1 MLLKLLK
8 RSCINRTFQLTFETS
23 SNDEVFFYPEMNKHT
38 YLLIL
43 FLSIFF
49 NSNAQT
55 KVGGVVNDNA
65 GKTVPFANV
74 VFANSTSG
82 TTTNEV
88 GEFYLQADENYDTLV
103 ISFIGYKTKEIAL
116 KSRVNLNMEITL
128 EEEAASLDEV
138 VIYRGKTSKK
148 NNPAI
153 DILKKIWANRRSNG
167 VKAFDQYSYKEYEKL
182 EFDLNTIDSSVVE
195 SRIFNGMEFIFDYA
209 DTNAVTGKT
218 YLPMFINESV
228 NQVYGDNILNEKK
241 EVLLGN
247 KNSGFNQN
255 RNLID
260 FVKDIYDDYDIYKNY
275 IKFFDKS
282 FVSPVSTTGIDTY
295 NYVLSDSAYIDNKWC
310 YNIVY
315 YPRRE
320 NELTFKG
327 DFWVND
333 TTWAVKN
340 INLETTKDVNINW
353 IKQVYIEQDFE
364 VLNDSVFLITK
375 DFFMADFG
383 LNKKKSSRGIY
394 AKRTMLYDE
403 YEFNKQKDASFYQQ
417 PVYNP
422 NAQAYN
428 RSDEFWSENRL
439 EALNKDEQGIY
450 VMLDSLTKTR
460 AFNRLYDIATIA
472 QSGYVE
478 FDGWDYGP
486 VYSTFGYNDVE
497 GIRTRFGGRTYFGQ
511 NDPWRIEAY
520 GAYGFKDNKFKYGVS
535 GKVLLDPRSRL
546 ILSGGNRRDVE
557 QLGTSLTNSTDVLGR
572 SLASSSLINVGA
584 NDKLSSINL
593 SVFSVQMEPLKNFTV
608 QVGANYR
615 ELKPASPEFSL
626 DYYIDEDRTVTRSE
640 IKQTEISTIFSWTP
654 GRKTSGYGVER
665 NTVNEEDFPT
675 LFLNYSLGVK
685 DIFNSDFDYK
695 KLQFFYNQPLLIG
708 GFGRSNV
715 SVEAGKT
722 FDAVPLGLLS
732 VVPGNQT
739 YFALYNTFPTLDFYE
754 FVTDSYTAVHLS
766 HNFNGRLF
774 SRSPLLRDLNLREL
788 IGFRAV
794 YGDLSEESKNI
805 DASGLS
811 LVAPDSDPF
820 YEYSVGIGNILKV
833 MRFDVHFRGN
843 YFDNPDARSM
853 AFTIDFGFHF

>member
-1 MLLKLLK
+1 MKLHL
-8 RSCINRTFQLTFETS
+8 F
-23 SNDEVFFYPEMNKHT
+23 DEVFFYPIMSKQA
-38 YLLIL
+38 YLLLIFIL
-43 FLSIFF
+43 SLNFIQ
-49 NSNAQT
+49 AQT
-55 KVGGVVNDNA
+55 KVGGVVNDNS
-65 GKTVPFANV
+65 GETVPFANV

-82 TTTNEV
+82 TTTNED
-88 GEFYLQADENYDTLV
+88 GEFYLQSDGNYDTLL
-103 ISFIGYKTKEIAL
+103 ISFIGYETKKIPL
-116 KSRVNLNMEITL
+116 KASVNLEMNITL
-128 EEEAASLDEV
+128 EEAASTLDEV

-153 DILKKIWANRRSNG
+153 DILKKVWENRRSNG
-167 VKAFDQYSYKEYEKL
+167 VRAFDQYSYKEYEKL
-182 EFDLNTIDSSVVE
+182 EFDINTIDSTLIK

-209 DTNAVTGKT
+209 DTNNVTGKT
-218 YLPMFINESV
+218 YLPMFINESI
-228 NQVYGDNILNEKK
+228 NKVYGDNLLNEEK

-247 KNSGFNQN
+247 KNSGFEQN

-260 FVKDIYDDYDIYKNY
+260 YVKDIYDDYDIYKNY

-295 NYVLSDSAYIDNKWC
+295 NYVLSDSAYVDNKWC

-353 IKQVYIEQDFE
+353 IKQVYIEQDFD
-364 VLNDSVFLITK
+364 VLNDSVFLITR
-375 DFFMADFG
+375 DFFMADFA
-383 LNKKKSSRGIY
+383 LNKKKGSRGVY
-394 AKRTMLYDE
+394 AKRTLLYDE
-403 YEFNKQKDASFYQQ
+403 YEFDNKKPASFYQQ

-422 NAQAYN
+422 QSQAYN
-428 RSDEFWSENRL
+428 RSEQFWSENRL
-439 EALNKDEQGIY
+439 EELNEDEEGIY
-450 VMLDSLTKTR
+450 VMLDSLTKTK
-460 AFNRLYDIATIA
+460 AFNRLYDIATIV

-486 VYSTFGYNDVE
+486 VYSTFGFNDVE
-497 GIRTRFGGRTYFGQ
+497 GVRTRFGGRTYFGQ

-520 GAYGFKDNKFKYGVS
+520 GAYGFKDQKFKYGIS
-535 GKVLLDPRSRL
+535 GKVLLDHKSRL
-546 ILSGGNRRDVE
+546 IIGGGNRRDVE

-572 SLASSSLINVGA
+572 SLASSSLLNVGD

-593 SVFSVQMEPLKNFTV
+593 SVFAVELEPLKNFTV
-608 QVGANYR
+608 RVAANYR

-626 DYYIDEDRTVTRSE
+626 DYYVNEERTIIDSE
-640 IKQTEISTIFSWTP
+640 INQTEFSTILTWMP
-654 GRKTSGYGVER
+654 GRKVSGYGVER
-665 NTVNEEDFPT
+665 NIVNEEDFPT

-685 DIFNSDFDYK
+685 DVFKSDFNYK

-708 GFGRSNV
+708 GFGRSNA
-715 SVEAGKT
+715 SLEAGKT
-722 FDAVPLGLLS
+722 FGAVPLGLLS

-754 FVTDSYTAVHLS
+754 FVTDSFSAIHLE

-774 SRSPLLRDLNLREL
+774 SRIPLLRELNLREMV
-788 IGFRAV
+788 GFRAV
-794 YGDLSEESKNI
+794 YGDISEESKRI
-805 DASGLS
+805 DASGLP
-811 LVAPDSDPF
+811 LVAPNSDPF
-820 YEYSVGIGNILKV
+820 YEYSFGIGNILKV

>member
-1 MLLKLLK
+1 ML
-8 RSCINRTFQLTFETS
+8 
-23 SNDEVFFYPEMNKHT
+23 NKHT
-38 YLLIL
+38 YSFFL
-43 FLSIFF
+43 FIFLFSF
-49 NSNAQT
+49 NFVQAQT
-55 KVGGVVNDNA
+55 KVGGVLNDNA
-65 GKTVPFANV
+65 GRTVPFANV
-74 VFANSTSG
+74 VFANSSIG
-82 TTTNEV
+82 TTTNED
-88 GEFYLQADENYDTLV
+88 GEFYLQDDGNFDTIV
-103 ISFIGYKTKEIAL
+103 ISFIGYKTLKVPL
-116 KSRVNLNMEITL
+116 KSSVNLDMNITL

-153 DILKKIWANRRSNG
+153 DILKKVWANRRSNG
-167 VKAFDQYSYKEYEKL
+167 VNVFDQYSYKEYEKL
-182 EFDLNTIDSSVVE
+182 EFDINTIDSSLVE

-209 DTNAVTGKT
+209 DTNKVTGKT

-228 NQVYGDNILNEKK
+228 TQVYGDNILDDEK

-247 KNSGFNQN
+247 KNSGFSQN

-282 FVSPVSTTGIDTY
+282 FVSPISTTGIDTY
-295 NYVLSDSAYIDNKWC
+295 NYVLSDSAFIDNKWC

-364 VLNDSVFLITK
+364 VLSDSIFLIER
-375 DFFMADFG
+375 DFFMADFA

-403 YEFNKQKDASFYQQ
+403 YEFNNERPSSFYNK

-422 NAQAYN
+422 QSAAYN
-428 RSDEFWSENRL
+428 RSEEFWSQNRM
-439 EALNKDEQGIY
+439 EELNEDEEGIY
-450 VMLDSLTKTR
+450 VMLDSLTKTK
-460 AFNRLYDIATIA
+460 AFNRLYDVATIL

-486 VYSTFGYNDVE
+486 IYSTFGFNEVE
-497 GIRTRFGGRTYFGQ
+497 GVRTRFGGRTYFGQ

-520 GAYGFKDNKFKYGVS
+520 GAYGFKDNKFKYGIA
-535 GKVLLDPRSRL
+535 GKVLLDPKSRL
-546 ILSGGNRRDVE
+546 ILTGGNRRDVE

-572 SLASSSLINVGA
+572 SLASSSLLNVGD

-593 SVFSVQMEPLKNFTV
+593 SVFAVEMEPLKNLQV
-608 QVGANYR
+608 RVGANYR
-615 ELKPASPEFSL
+615 VLKPASPDFSL
-626 DYYIDEDRTVTRSE
+626 DYYVDEERTITDSE
-640 IKQTEISTIFSWTP
+640 IKQTELSTVLTWTP
-654 GRKTSGYGVER
+654 GRKVSGFGVER
-665 NTVNEEDFPT
+665 NVINEEDFPT

-685 DIFNSDFDYK
+685 NIFDSDFSYK

-708 GFGRSNV
+708 GFGIANV
-715 SVEAGKT
+715 SLEAGKT
-722 FDAVPLGLLS
+722 FGGVPLGLLNI
-732 VVPGNQT
+732 VPGNQT

-754 FVTDSYTAVHLS
+754 FVTDSYTAIHIN

-774 SRSPLLRDLNLREL
+774 SRIPLLRDLNLREL
-788 IGFRAV
+788 VGFRAV
-794 YGDLSEESKNI
+794 YGDISEESKNV
-805 DASGLS
+805 DASGLP

-820 YEYSVGIGNILKV
+820 YEYSLGVGNIFKV
-833 MRFDVHFRGN
+833 LQFNMHFRGN
-843 YFDNPDARSM
+843 YLDNPDARSM

>member
-1 MLLKLLK
+1 M
-8 RSCINRTFQLTFETS
+8 NR
-23 SNDEVFFYPEMNKHT
+23 YT
-38 YLLIL
+38 YLFLL
-43 FLSIFF
+43 FLF
-49 NSNAQT
+49 NFPALTAQT
-55 KVGGVVNDNA
+55 KVGGVVSDNA

-74 VFANSTSG
+74 VFANSTTG
-82 TTTNEV
+82 TTTNEE
-88 GEFYLQADENYDTLV
+88 GEFYLQSDETYDTLV
-103 ISFIGYKTKEIAL
+103 ISFIGYETL
-116 KSRVNLNMEITL
+116 KIPLRARVDLDMKIVL
-128 EEEAASLDEV
+128 EEAASTLEEV

-148 NNPAI
+148 DNPAI
-153 DILKKIWANRRSNG
+153 DILKKVWANRRSNG
-167 VKAFDQYSYKEYEKL
+167 VRAFDQYSYKEYEKL
-182 EFDLNTIDSSVVE
+182 EFDINTIDSSLIK
-195 SRIFNGMEFIFDYA
+195 SRIFNGMEFIFDYT
-209 DTNAVTGKT
+209 DTNSVTGKT

-228 NQVYGDNILNEKK
+228 NKVYGDNVLNERK
-241 EVLLGN
+241 EILLGN

-295 NYVLSDSAYIDNKWC
+295 NYVLSDSAFIDNKWC

-315 YPRRE
+315 YPRRD

-340 INLETTKDVNINW
+340 INLETTRDVNINW
-353 IKQVYIEQDFE
+353 IKQVYIEQDFK
-364 VLNDSVFLITK
+364 VLSDSIFLITR

-383 LNKKKSSRGIY
+383 LNKKKSSRGVY
-394 AKRTMLYDE
+394 AKRTILYDE
-403 YEFNKQKDASFYQQ
+403 YEFNNERPASFYQQ

-422 NAQAYN
+422 QSAAYN
-428 RSDEFWSENRL
+428 RSDEFWSQNRL
-439 EALNKDEQGIY
+439 EELNKDEQGIY
-450 VMLDSLTKTR
+450 IMLDSLTKTR

-478 FDGWDYGP
+478 FNGWDYGP

-497 GIRTRFGGRTYFGQ
+497 GVRTRFGGRTYFGQ

-520 GAYGFKDNKFKYGVS
+520 GAYGFKDDKFKYGVS
-535 GKVLLDPRSRL
+535 AKVLLDPKSRL
-546 ILSGGNRRDVE
+546 IIGGGNRRDVE

-572 SLASSSLINVGA
+572 SLASSSLLNVGDT
-584 NDKLSSINL
+584 DKLSSINL
-593 SVFSVQMEPLKNFTV
+593 SVFFLELEPLKNFTV
-608 QVGANYR
+608 RFGTNYR
-615 ELKPASPEFSL
+615 ELTPASPAFSL
-626 DYYIDEDRTVTRSE
+626 DYYKDENRTIIDSE
-640 IKQTEISTIFSWTP
+640 INQTEFSTILTWTP
-654 GRKTSGYGVER
+654 GRKVSGYGVER
-665 NTVNEEDFPT
+665 NVVNEEDFPT

-685 DIFNSDFDYK
+685 DVFKSDFDYTK
-695 KLQFFYNQPLLIG
+695 VQFFYDQPLLIG
-708 GFGRSNV
+708 GVGRSNI
-715 SVEAGKT
+715 SLEAGKT
-722 FDAVPLGLLS
+722 FGAVPLGLLS

-754 FVTDSYTAVHLS
+754 FVTDSYSAIHIA
-766 HNFNGRLF
+766 HDFNGRIF
-774 SRSPLLRDLNLREL
+774 SRIPLLRELDLREL
-788 IGFRAV
+788 VGFRAV
-794 YGDLSEESKNI
+794 YGDISEESRKI

-843 YFDNPDARSM
+843 YFENPDARSM

>member
-1 MLLKLLK
+1 ML
-8 RSCINRTFQLTFETS
+8 
-23 SNDEVFFYPEMNKHT
+23 NKHT
-38 YLLIL
+38 YSFFL
-43 FLSIFF
+43 FIFLFSF
-49 NSNAQT
+49 NFVQAQT
-55 KVGGVVNDNA
+55 KVGGVLNDNA
-65 GKTVPFANV
+65 GRTVPFANV
-74 VFANSTSG
+74 VFANSSIG
-82 TTTNEV
+82 TTTNED
-88 GEFYLQADENYDTLV
+88 GEFYLQDDGNFDTIV
-103 ISFIGYKTKEIAL
+103 ISFIGYKTLKVPL
-116 KSRVNLNMEITL
+116 KSSVNLDMNITL

-153 DILKKIWANRRSNG
+153 DILKKVWANRRSNG
-167 VKAFDQYSYKEYEKL
+167 VNVFDQYSYKEYEKL
-182 EFDLNTIDSSVVE
+182 EFDINTIDSSLVE

-209 DTNAVTGKT
+209 DTNKVTGKT

-228 NQVYGDNILNEKK
+228 TQVYGDNILDDEK

-247 KNSGFNQN
+247 KNSGFSQN

-282 FVSPVSTTGIDTY
+282 FVSPISTTGIDTY
-295 NYVLSDSAYIDNKWC
+295 NYVLSDSAFIDNKWC

-364 VLNDSVFLITK
+364 VLSDSIFLIER
-375 DFFMADFG
+375 DFFMADFA

-403 YEFNKQKDASFYQQ
+403 YEFNNERPSSFYNK

-422 NAQAYN
+422 QSAAYN
-428 RSDEFWSENRL
+428 RSEEFWSQNRM
-439 EALNKDEQGIY
+439 EELNEDEEGIY
-450 VMLDSLTKTR
+450 VMLDSLTKTK
-460 AFNRLYDIATIA
+460 AFNRLYDMATIL

-486 VYSTFGYNDVE
+486 IYSTFGFNEVE
-497 GIRTRFGGRTYFGQ
+497 GVRTRFGGRTYFGQ

-520 GAYGFKDNKFKYGVS
+520 GAYGFKDNKFKYGIA
-535 GKVLLDPRSRL
+535 GKVLLDPKSRL
-546 ILSGGNRRDVE
+546 ILTGGNRRDVE

-572 SLASSSLINVGA
+572 SLASSSLLNVGD

-593 SVFSVQMEPLKNFTV
+593 SVFAVEMEPLKNLQV
-608 QVGANYR
+608 RVGANYR
-615 ELKPASPEFSL
+615 VLKPASPDFSL
-626 DYYIDEDRTVTRSE
+626 DYYVDEERTITDSE
-640 IKQTEISTIFSWTP
+640 IKQTELSTVLTWTP
-654 GRKTSGYGVER
+654 GRKVSGFGVER
-665 NTVNEEDFPT
+665 NVVNEEDFPT

-685 DIFNSDFDYK
+685 NIFDSDFSYK

-708 GFGRSNV
+708 GFGIANV
-715 SVEAGKT
+715 SLEAGKT
-722 FDAVPLGLLS
+722 FGGVPLGLLNI
-732 VVPGNQT
+732 VPGNQT

-754 FVTDSYTAVHLS
+754 FVTDSYTAVHIN

-774 SRSPLLRDLNLREL
+774 SRIPLLRDLNLREL
-788 IGFRAV
+788 VGFRAV
-794 YGDLSEESKNI
+794 YGDISEESKNV
-805 DASGLS
+805 DASGLP

-820 YEYSVGIGNILKV
+820 YEYSLGVGNIFKV
-833 MRFDVHFRGN
+833 LQFNMHFRGN
-843 YFDNPDARSM
+843 YLDNPDARSM

>member
-1 MLLKLLK
+1 ML
-8 RSCINRTFQLTFETS
+8 
-23 SNDEVFFYPEMNKHT
+23 NKHT
-38 YLLIL
+38 YLFFL
-43 FLSIFF
+43 FLISLNFVH
-49 NSNAQT
+49 AQT
-55 KVGGVVNDNA
+55 KVGGVVNDNS

-74 VFANSTSG
+74 VFANSSTG
-82 TTTNEV
+82 TTTNED
-88 GEFYLQADENYDTLV
+88 GEFYLQDDGNYDTIV
-103 ISFIGYKTKEIAL
+103 FSFIGYKTLKVPL
-116 KSRVNLNMEITL
+116 KSSVNLDMKITL
-128 EEEAASLDEV
+128 EEEASSLDEV

-153 DILKKIWANRRSNG
+153 DILKKVWANRRSNG
-167 VKAFDQYSYKEYEKL
+167 VNAFDQYSYKEYEKL
-182 EFDLNTIDSSVVE
+182 EFDINKIDSTLIE
-195 SRIFNGMEFIFDYA
+195 SRIFKGMEFIFDYA
-209 DTNAVTGKT
+209 DTNRVTGKT
-218 YLPMFINESV
+218 YLPMFINESI
-228 NQVYGDNILNEKK
+228 NKVYGDNIIDEEK
-241 EVLLGN
+241 EVLVGN
-247 KNSGFNQN
+247 KNSGFSQN

-364 VLNDSVFLITK
+364 VLNDSVFLITR

-383 LNKKKSSRGIY
+383 LNDKKTSRGIY
-394 AKRTMLYDE
+394 AKRTMLFDE
-403 YEFNKQKDASFYQQ
+403 YEFNNERPASFYQQ

-422 NAQAYN
+422 QAEAYN
-428 RSDEFWSENRL
+428 RSDEFWAENRM
-439 EALNKDEQGIY
+439 EKLNEDEEGIY
-450 VMLDSLTKTR
+450 VMLDSLTKTK

-486 VYSTFGYNDVE
+486 IYSTFGFNDVE
-497 GIRTRFGGRTYFGQ
+497 GVRTRFGGRTYFGQ

-520 GAYGFKDNKFKYGVS
+520 GAYGFKDNKFKYGIS
-535 GKVLLDPRSRL
+535 GKVLLDPKSRL
-546 ILSGGNRRDVE
+546 ILTGGNRRDVE

-572 SLASSSLINVGA
+572 SLASSSLLNVGD

-593 SVFSVQMEPLKNFTV
+593 SVFAVEMEPLKNFKV
-608 QVGANYR
+608 RVGANYR
-615 ELKPASPEFSL
+615 VLKPASPEFSL
-626 DYYIDEDRTVTRSE
+626 DYYVDEERTIIDSE
-640 IKQTEISTIFSWTP
+640 INQTELSTVLTWTP
-654 GRKTSGYGVER
+654 GRKVSGYGVER
-665 NTVNEEDFPT
+665 NVVNEEDFPT

-685 DIFNSDFDYK
+685 DIFDSDFNYER
-695 KLQFFYNQPLLIG
+695 LQFFYNQPLLIG
-708 GFGRSNV
+708 GIGRSNI
-715 SVEAGKT
+715 SLEAGKT
-722 FDAVPLGLLS
+722 FGAVPLGLLS

-754 FVTDSYTAVHLS
+754 FVTDSYSAIHVE

-774 SRSPLLRDLNLREL
+774 SRIPLLRELNLREL
-788 IGFRAV
+788 VGFRAV
-794 YGDLSEESKNI
+794 YGDISQESKDI
-805 DASGLS
+805 DASGLP
-811 LVAPDSDPF
+811 LLAPDSDPF
-820 YEYSVGIGNILKV
+820 YEYSVGIGNILRV

-843 YFDNPDARSM
+843 YFENPDARSL

>member
-1 MLLKLLK
+1 ML
-8 RSCINRTFQLTFETS
+8 
-23 SNDEVFFYPEMNKHT
+23 NKYT
-38 YLLIL
+38 YLFFL
-43 FLSIFF
+43 FFISLNFVH
-49 NSNAQT
+49 AQT
-55 KVGGVVNDNA
+55 KVGGVVNDNS

-74 VFANSTSG
+74 VFANSSSG
-82 TTTNEV
+82 STTNED
-88 GEFYLQADENYDTLV
+88 GEFYLQDDGNFDTIV
-103 ISFIGYKTKEIAL
+103 ISFIGYKTLKVPL
-116 KSRVNLNMEITL
+116 KSSVNLDMKITL

-153 DILKKIWANRRSNG
+153 DILKKVWANRRSNG
-167 VKAFDQYSYKEYEKL
+167 VNAFDQYSYKEYEKL
-182 EFDLNTIDSSVVE
+182 EFDINKIDSTLIE

-209 DTNAVTGKT
+209 DTNRVTGKT
-218 YLPMFINESV
+218 YLPMFINESI
-228 NQVYGDNILNEKK
+228 NKVYGDNILDEEK

-383 LNKKKSSRGIY
+383 LNDKKTSRGIY
-394 AKRTMLYDE
+394 AKRTLLFDE
-403 YEFNKQKDASFYQQ
+403 YEFNKKKPASFYQQ

-422 NAQAYN
+422 QAEAYN
-428 RSDEFWSENRL
+428 RSDEFWAENRM
-439 EALNKDEQGIY
+439 EKLNEDEEGIY
-450 VMLDSLTKTR
+450 IMLDSLTKTK

-486 VYSTFGYNDVE
+486 VYSTFGFNDVE
-497 GIRTRFGGRTYFGQ
+497 GVRTRFGGRTYFGQ

-520 GAYGFKDNKFKYGVS
+520 GAYGFKDNKFKYGIS
-535 GKVLLDPRSRL
+535 GKVLLDPKSRL
-546 ILSGGNRRDVE
+546 ILTGGNRRDVE

-572 SLASSSLINVGA
+572 SLASSSLLNVGD

-593 SVFSVQMEPLKNFTV
+593 SVFAIEMEPLKNFKV
-608 QVGANYR
+608 RMGANYR
-615 ELKPASPEFSL
+615 VLKPASPEFSL
-626 DYYIDEDRTVTRSE
+626 DYYVDEERTIIDSE
-640 IKQTEISTIFSWTP
+640 INQTELSTVLTWTP
-654 GRKTSGYGVER
+654 GRKVSGYGVER
-665 NTVNEEDFPT
+665 NVVNEEDFPT

-685 DIFNSDFDYK
+685 DIFDSDFNYER
-695 KLQFFYNQPLLIG
+695 LQFFYNQPLLIG
-708 GFGRSNV
+708 GIGRSNI
-715 SVEAGKT
+715 SLEAGKT
-722 FDAVPLGLLS
+722 FGAVPLGLLS

-754 FVTDSYTAVHLS
+754 FVTDSYSAIHLE

-774 SRSPLLRDLNLREL
+774 SRIPLLRELNLREL
-788 IGFRAV
+788 VGFRAV
-794 YGDLSEESKNI
+794 YGDISQESKNI
-805 DASGLS
+805 DASGLP

-820 YEYSVGIGNILKV
+820 YEYSVGIGNIFRV

-843 YFDNPDARSM
+843 YFENPDARSL

>member
-1 MLLKLLK
+1 
-8 RSCINRTFQLTFETS
+8 
-23 SNDEVFFYPEMNKHT
+23 MNKYT
-38 YLLIL
+38 YLFIL
-43 FLSIFF
+43 FFLPVLSLI
-49 NSNAQT
+49 AQT
-55 KVGGVVNDNA
+55 KAGGIVTDDTGA
-65 GKTVPFANV
+65 TVPFANV
-74 VFANSTSG
+74 VFATSTSG

-88 GEFYLQADENYDTLV
+88 GEFYLQSDDNYDTLV
-103 ISFIGYKTKEIAL
+103 FSFIGYKTKKIAL
-116 KSRVNLNMEITL
+116 KSRVNLNMEVTL
-128 EEEAASLDEV
+128 EQEASSLDEV

-153 DILKKIWANRRSNG
+153 DILKKVWANRRSNG
-167 VKAFDQYSYKEYEKL
+167 VNAFDQYSYKEYEKL
-182 EFDLNTIDSSVVE
+182 EFDLNTIDSAVVE
-195 SRIFNGMEFIFDYA
+195 SRIFNGMEFIFDYT

-228 NQVYGDNILNEKK
+228 TQVYGDNKINEEKK
-241 EVLLGN
+241 VLLGN

-282 FVSPVSTTGIDTY
+282 FVSPISTTGIDTY

-364 VLNDSVFLITK
+364 VLNDSVFLIQK

-383 LNKKKSSRGIY
+383 INKKKTSQGVY

-403 YEFNKQKDASFYQQ
+403 YEFNKERGSSFYNQ

-422 NAQAYN
+422 QSQAYN
-428 RSDEFWSENRL
+428 RSEEFWSENRL
-439 EALNKDEQGIY
+439 EQLNDDEQGIY
-450 VMLDSLTKTR
+450 VMLDSLTKTK

-486 VYSTFGYNDVE
+486 IYSTFGFNDVE
-497 GIRTRFGGRTYFGQ
+497 GVRTRFGGRTYFGQ

-520 GAYGFKDNKFKYGVS
+520 GAYGFKDQKFKYGVS
-535 GKVLLDPRSRL
+535 AKVLLDYKTRL

-572 SLASSSLINVGA
+572 SLASSSLLNVGDT
-584 NDKLSSINL
+584 DKLSSINL
-593 SVFSVQMEPLKNFTV
+593 SVFSVQLEPVKNLTLRF
-608 QVGANYR
+608 GANYR
-615 ELKPASPEFSL
+615 ILQPASEGFSL
-626 DYYIDEDRTVTRSE
+626 DYYVDDSRTVTDSE
-640 IKQTEISTIFSWTP
+640 INQTEISTIITWTP
-654 GRKTSGYGVER
+654 GRKTSGFGVER
-665 NTVNEEDFPT
+665 NVVNEEDFPT

-685 DIFNSDFDYK
+685 EIFNSDFDYK
-695 KLQFFYNQPLLIG
+695 KLQFFFNQPLLIG

-715 SVEAGKT
+715 SIEAGKT
-722 FDAVPLGLLS
+722 FDPVPLGLLS

-739 YFALYNTFPTLDFYE
+739 YFSMYNTFPTLDFYE
-754 FVTDSYTAVHLS
+754 FVTDSYSAIHID

-774 SRSPLLRDLNLREL
+774 SRIPLLRDLNLREL
-788 IGFRAV
+788 VGFRAI
-794 YGDLSEESKNI
+794 YGDISQDSKDL
-805 DASGLS
+805 DASGLP
-811 LVAPDSDPF
+811 LVAPDNDPF

-843 YFDNPDARSM
+843 YFDNPDARSL

>member
-1 MLLKLLK
+1 M
-8 RSCINRTFQLTFETS
+8 NR
-23 SNDEVFFYPEMNKHT
+23 YT
-38 YLLIL
+38 YLFLL
-43 FLSIFF
+43 FLF
-49 NSNAQT
+49 NFPALTAQT
-55 KVGGVVNDNA
+55 KVGGVVSDNA

-74 VFANSTSG
+74 VFANSTTG
-82 TTTNEV
+82 TTTNEE
-88 GEFYLQADENYDTLV
+88 GEFYLQSDETYDTLV
-103 ISFIGYKTKEIAL
+103 ISFIGYETL
-116 KSRVNLNMEITL
+116 KIPLRARVDLDMKIVL
-128 EEEAASLDEV
+128 EEAASTLEEV

-148 NNPAI
+148 DNPAI
-153 DILKKIWANRRSNG
+153 DILKKVWANRRSNG
-167 VKAFDQYSYKEYEKL
+167 VRAFDQYSYKEYEKL
-182 EFDLNTIDSSVVE
+182 EFDINTIDSSLIK
-195 SRIFNGMEFIFDYA
+195 SRIFNGMEFIFNYT
-209 DTNAVTGKT
+209 DTNSVTGKT

-228 NQVYGDNILNEKK
+228 NKVYGDNVLNERK
-241 EVLLGN
+241 EILLGN

-295 NYVLSDSAYIDNKWC
+295 NYVLSDSAFIDNKWC

-315 YPRRE
+315 YPRRD

-340 INLETTKDVNINW
+340 INLETTRDVNINW
-353 IKQVYIEQDFE
+353 IKQVYIEQDFK
-364 VLNDSVFLITK
+364 VLSDSIFLITR

-383 LNKKKSSRGIY
+383 LNKKKSSRGVY
-394 AKRTMLYDE
+394 AKRTILYDE
-403 YEFNKQKDASFYQQ
+403 YEFNNERPASFYQQ

-422 NAQAYN
+422 QSAAYN
-428 RSDEFWSENRL
+428 RSDEFWSQNRL
-439 EALNKDEQGIY
+439 EELNKDEQGIY
-450 VMLDSLTKTR
+450 IMLDSLTKTR

-478 FDGWDYGP
+478 FNGWDYGP

-497 GIRTRFGGRTYFGQ
+497 GVRTRFGGRTYFGQ

-520 GAYGFKDNKFKYGVS
+520 GAYGFKDDKFKYGVS
-535 GKVLLDPRSRL
+535 AKVLLDPKSRL
-546 ILSGGNRRDVE
+546 IIGGGNRRDVE

-572 SLASSSLINVGA
+572 SLASSSLLNVGDT
-584 NDKLSSINL
+584 DKLSSINL
-593 SVFSVQMEPLKNFTV
+593 SVFFLELEPLKNFTV
-608 QVGANYR
+608 RFGTNYR
-615 ELKPASPEFSL
+615 ELTPASPAFSL
-626 DYYIDEDRTVTRSE
+626 DYYKDENRTIIDSE
-640 IKQTEISTIFSWTP
+640 INQTEFSTILTWTP
-654 GRKTSGYGVER
+654 GRKVSGYGVER
-665 NTVNEEDFPT
+665 NVVNEEDFPT

-685 DIFNSDFDYK
+685 DVFKSDFDYTK
-695 KLQFFYNQPLLIG
+695 IQFFYDQPLLIG
-708 GFGRSNV
+708 GVGRSNI
-715 SVEAGKT
+715 SLEAGKT
-722 FDAVPLGLLS
+722 FGAVPLGLLS

-754 FVTDSYTAVHLS
+754 FVTDSYSAIHIA
-766 HNFNGRLF
+766 HDFNGRIF
-774 SRSPLLRDLNLREL
+774 SRIPLLRELDLREL
-788 IGFRAV
+788 VGFRAV
-794 YGDLSEESKNI
+794 YGDISEDSRKI

-843 YFDNPDARSM
+843 YFENPDARSM

>member
-1 MLLKLLK
+1 M
-8 RSCINRTFQLTFETS
+8 NR
-23 SNDEVFFYPEMNKHT
+23 YT
-38 YLLIL
+38 YLFLL
-43 FLSIFF
+43 FLF
-49 NSNAQT
+49 NFPALTAQT
-55 KVGGVVNDNA
+55 KVGGVVSDNA

-74 VFANSTSG
+74 VFANSTTG
-82 TTTNEV
+82 TTTNEE
-88 GEFYLQADENYDTLV
+88 GEFYLQSDETYDTLV
-103 ISFIGYKTKEIAL
+103 ISFIGYETL
-116 KSRVNLNMEITL
+116 KIPLRARVDLDMKIVL
-128 EEEAASLDEV
+128 EEAASTLEEV

-148 NNPAI
+148 DNPAI
-153 DILKKIWANRRSNG
+153 DILKKVWANRRSNG
-167 VKAFDQYSYKEYEKL
+167 VRAFDQYSYKEYEKL
-182 EFDLNTIDSSVVE
+182 EFDINTIDSSLIK
-195 SRIFNGMEFIFDYA
+195 SRIFNGMEFIFDYT
-209 DTNAVTGKT
+209 DTNSVTGKT

-228 NQVYGDNILNEKK
+228 NKVYGDNVLNERK
-241 EVLLGN
+241 EILLGN

-295 NYVLSDSAYIDNKWC
+295 NYVLSDSAFIDNKWC

-315 YPRRE
+315 YPRRD

-340 INLETTKDVNINW
+340 INLETTRDVNINW
-353 IKQVYIEQDFE
+353 IKQVYIEQDFK
-364 VLNDSVFLITK
+364 VLSDSIFLITR

-383 LNKKKSSRGIY
+383 LNKKKSSRGVY
-394 AKRTMLYDE
+394 AKRTILYDE
-403 YEFNKQKDASFYQQ
+403 YEFNNERPASFYQQ

-422 NAQAYN
+422 QSAAYN
-428 RSDEFWSENRL
+428 RSDEFWSQNRL
-439 EALNKDEQGIY
+439 EELNKDEQGIY
-450 VMLDSLTKTR
+450 IMLDSLTKTR

-478 FDGWDYGP
+478 FNGWDYGP

-497 GIRTRFGGRTYFGQ
+497 GVRTRFGGRTYFGQ

-520 GAYGFKDNKFKYGVS
+520 GAYGFKDDKFKYGVS
-535 GKVLLDPRSRL
+535 AKVLLDPKSRL
-546 ILSGGNRRDVE
+546 IIGGGNRRDVE

-572 SLASSSLINVGA
+572 SLASSSLLNVGDT
-584 NDKLSSINL
+584 DKLSSINL
-593 SVFSVQMEPLKNFTV
+593 SVFFLELEPLKNFTV
-608 QVGANYR
+608 RFGTNYR
-615 ELKPASPEFSL
+615 ELTPASPAFSL
-626 DYYIDEDRTVTRSE
+626 DYYKDENRTIIDSE
-640 IKQTEISTIFSWTP
+640 INQTEFSTILTWTP
-654 GRKTSGYGVER
+654 GRKVSGYGVER
-665 NTVNEEDFPT
+665 NVVNEEDFPT

-685 DIFNSDFDYK
+685 DVFKSDFDYTK
-695 KLQFFYNQPLLIG
+695 VQFFYDQPLLIG
-708 GFGRSNV
+708 GVGRSNI
-715 SVEAGKT
+715 SLEAGKT
-722 FDAVPLGLLS
+722 FGAVPLGLLS

-754 FVTDSYTAVHLS
+754 FVTDSYSAIHIA
-766 HNFNGRLF
+766 HDFNGRIF
-774 SRSPLLRDLNLREL
+774 SRIPLLKELDLREL
-788 IGFRAV
+788 VGFRAV
-794 YGDLSEESKNI
+794 YGDISEESRKI

-843 YFDNPDARSM
+843 YFENPDARSM

>member
-1 MLLKLLK
+1 MKLHLH
-8 RSCINRTFQLTFETS
+8 
-23 SNDEVFFYPEMNKHT
+23 DEVFFYPIMNRYT
-38 YLLIL
+38 YFFLIL
-43 FLSIFF
+43 LFGFSGL
-49 NSNAQT
+49 NAQT
-55 KVGGVVNDNA
+55 KVGGVVNDNT

-74 VFANSTSG
+74 VFANSTTG
-82 TTTNEV
+82 TTTNEE
-88 GEFYLQADENYDTLV
+88 GEFYLQADDNFDTLV
-103 ISFIGYKTKEIAL
+103 VSFIGYETLRIPL
-116 KSRVNLNMEITL
+116 DSRVNLNMEITL
-128 EEEAASLDEV
+128 EESASTLEEV

-153 DILKKIWANRRSNG
+153 DILKKVWANRRSNG
-167 VKAFDQYSYKEYEKL
+167 IRAFDQYSYKEYEKL
-182 EFDLNTIDSSVVE
+182 EFDINTIDSTLIN

-209 DTNAVTGKT
+209 DTNKVTGKT

-228 NQVYGDNILNEKK
+228 NKVYGDNILNEEK

-282 FVSPVSTTGIDTY
+282 FVSPISTTGIDTY
-295 NYVLSDSAYIDNKWC
+295 NYILSDSAYVDNKWC

-353 IKQVYIEQDFE
+353 IKQVYIEQDFK
-364 VLNDSVFLITK
+364 VLSDSVFLITR

-383 LNKKKSSRGIY
+383 LNKKKSSRGVY

-403 YEFNKQKDASFYQQ
+403 YEFNNKRPASFYQQ

-422 NAQAYN
+422 QSQAYN
-428 RSDEFWSENRL
+428 QSEEFWSANRL
-439 EALNKDEQGIY
+439 EKLNEDEEGIY
-450 VMLDSLTKTR
+450 IMLDSLTKTK
-460 AFNRLYDIATIA
+460 AFNRLYNVATIV

-486 VYSTFGYNDVE
+486 IYSTFGFNDVE
-497 GIRTRFGGRTYFGQ
+497 GVRTRFGGRTYFGQ
-511 NDPWRIEAY
+511 SDPWRIEAY
-520 GAYGFKDNKFKYGVS
+520 GAYGFKDQKFKYGIS
-535 GKVLLDPRSRL
+535 GKVLLDPKSRL
-546 ILSGGNRRDVE
+546 IISGGNRRDVE

-572 SLASSSLINVGA
+572 SLASSSLLNIGDT
-584 NDKLSSINL
+584 DKLSSINL
-593 SVFSVQMEPLKNFTV
+593 SVFSVEMEPLKNFTV
-608 QVGANYR
+608 RFGANYR
-615 ELKPASPEFSL
+615 ELSPASPDFSL
-626 DYYIDEDRTVTRSE
+626 DYYVNEERTEIASE
-640 IKQTEISTIFSWTP
+640 IHQTEFSTILTWMP
-654 GRKTSGYGVER
+654 GRKVSGYGVER
-665 NTVNEEDFPT
+665 NVVNEEDFPT

-685 DIFNSDFDYK
+685 DVFDSDFDYK
-695 KLQFFYNQPLLIG
+695 KIQFFYNQPLLIG
-708 GFGRSNV
+708 GVGFSNI
-715 SVEAGKT
+715 SLEAGKT
-722 FDAVPLGLLS
+722 FGAVPLGLLS

-739 YFALYNTFPTLDFYE
+739 YFELYNTFPTLDFYE
-754 FVTDSYTAVHLS
+754 FVTDSYSAIHIG
-766 HNFNGRLF
+766 HNFNGRIF
-774 SRSPLLRDLNLREL
+774 SRIPLLRELDLREL

-794 YGDLSEESKNI
+794 YGDISEESKKI
-805 DASGLS
+805 DASGLP
-811 LVAPDSDPF
+811 LTAPDSDPF

-843 YFDNPDARSM
+843 YFQNPDARSM

>member
-1 MLLKLLK
+1 ML
-8 RSCINRTFQLTFETS
+8 
-23 SNDEVFFYPEMNKHT
+23 NKHT
-38 YLLIL
+38 YSFFL
-43 FLSIFF
+43 FIFLFSF
-49 NSNAQT
+49 NFVQAQT
-55 KVGGVVNDNA
+55 KVGGVLNDNA
-65 GKTVPFANV
+65 GRTVPFANV
-74 VFANSTSG
+74 VFANSSIG
-82 TTTNEV
+82 TTTNED
-88 GEFYLQADENYDTLV
+88 GEFYLQDDGNFDTIV
-103 ISFIGYKTKEIAL
+103 ISFIGYKTLKVPL
-116 KSRVNLNMEITL
+116 KSSVNLEMTITL

-153 DILKKIWANRRSNG
+153 DILKKVWANRRSNG
-167 VKAFDQYSYKEYEKL
+167 VNVFDQYSYKEYEKL
-182 EFDLNTIDSSVVE
+182 EFDINTIDSSLVE

-209 DTNAVTGKT
+209 DTNKVTGKT

-228 NQVYGDNILNEKK
+228 TQVYGDNILDDEK

-247 KNSGFNQN
+247 KNSGFSQN

-282 FVSPVSTTGIDTY
+282 FVSPISTTGIDTY
-295 NYVLSDSAYIDNKWC
+295 NYVLSDSAFIDNKWC

-364 VLNDSVFLITK
+364 VLSDSIFLIER
-375 DFFMADFG
+375 DFFMADFA

-403 YEFNKQKDASFYQQ
+403 YEFNNERPSSFYNK

-422 NAQAYN
+422 QSAAYN
-428 RSDEFWSENRL
+428 RSEEFWSQNRM
-439 EALNKDEQGIY
+439 EELNEDEEGIY
-450 VMLDSLTKTR
+450 VMLDSLTKTK
-460 AFNRLYDIATIA
+460 AFNRLYDVATIL

-486 VYSTFGYNDVE
+486 IYSTFGFNEVE
-497 GIRTRFGGRTYFGQ
+497 GVRTRFGGRTYFGQ

-520 GAYGFKDNKFKYGVS
+520 GAYGFKDNKFKYGIA
-535 GKVLLDPRSRL
+535 GKVLLDPKSRL
-546 ILSGGNRRDVE
+546 ILTGGNRRDVE

-572 SLASSSLINVGA
+572 SLASSSLLNVGD

-593 SVFSVQMEPLKNFTV
+593 SVFAVEMEPLKNLQV
-608 QVGANYR
+608 RVGANYR
-615 ELKPASPEFSL
+615 ILKPASPDFSL
-626 DYYIDEDRTVTRSE
+626 DYYVDEERTITDSE
-640 IKQTEISTIFSWTP
+640 IKQTELSTVLTWTP
-654 GRKTSGYGVER
+654 GRKVSGFGVER
-665 NTVNEEDFPT
+665 NVINEEDFPT

-685 DIFNSDFDYK
+685 NIFDSDFSYK

-708 GFGRSNV
+708 GFGIANV
-715 SVEAGKT
+715 SLEAGKT
-722 FDAVPLGLLS
+722 FGGVPLGLLNI
-732 VVPGNQT
+732 VPGNQT

-754 FVTDSYTAVHLS
+754 FVTDSYTAVHIN

-774 SRSPLLRDLNLREL
+774 SRIPLLRDLNLREL
-788 IGFRAV
+788 VGFRAV
-794 YGDLSEESKNI
+794 YGDISEESKNV
-805 DASGLS
+805 DASGLP

-820 YEYSVGIGNILKV
+820 YEYSVGVGNIFKV
-833 MRFDVHFRGN
+833 LQFNMHFRGN
-843 YFDNPDARSM
+843 YLDNPDARSM

>member
-1 MLLKLLK
+1 M
-8 RSCINRTFQLTFETS
+8 NR
-23 SNDEVFFYPEMNKHT
+23 YT
-38 YLLIL
+38 YLFLL
-43 FLSIFF
+43 FLF
-49 NSNAQT
+49 NFPALTAQT
-55 KVGGVVNDNA
+55 KVGGVVSDNA

-74 VFANSTSG
+74 VFANSTTG
-82 TTTNEV
+82 TTTNEE
-88 GEFYLQADENYDTLV
+88 GEFYLQSDDTYDTLV
-103 ISFIGYKTKEIAL
+103 ISFIGYETL
-116 KSRVNLNMEITL
+116 KIPLRARVDLDMKIVL
-128 EEEAASLDEV
+128 EEAASTLEEV

-148 NNPAI
+148 DNPAI
-153 DILKKIWANRRSNG
+153 DILKKVWANRRSNG
-167 VKAFDQYSYKEYEKL
+167 VRAFDQYSYKEYEKL
-182 EFDLNTIDSSVVE
+182 EFDINTIDSSLIK
-195 SRIFNGMEFIFDYA
+195 SRIFNGMEFIFNYT
-209 DTNAVTGKT
+209 DTNSVTGKT

-228 NQVYGDNILNEKK
+228 NKVYGDNVLNERK
-241 EVLLGN
+241 EILLGN

-295 NYVLSDSAYIDNKWC
+295 NYVLSDSAFIDNKWC

-315 YPRRE
+315 YPRRD

-340 INLETTKDVNINW
+340 INLETTRDVNINW
-353 IKQVYIEQDFE
+353 IKQVYIEQDFK
-364 VLNDSVFLITK
+364 VLSDSIFLITR

-383 LNKKKSSRGIY
+383 LNKKKSSRGVY
-394 AKRTMLYDE
+394 AKRTILYDE
-403 YEFNKQKDASFYQQ
+403 YEFNNERPASFYQQ

-422 NAQAYN
+422 QSAAYN
-428 RSDEFWSENRL
+428 RSDEFWSQNRL
-439 EALNKDEQGIY
+439 EELNKDEQGIY
-450 VMLDSLTKTR
+450 IMLDSLTKTR

-478 FDGWDYGP
+478 FNGWDYGP

-497 GIRTRFGGRTYFGQ
+497 GVRTRFGGRTYFGQ

-520 GAYGFKDNKFKYGVS
+520 GAYGFKDDKFKYGVS
-535 GKVLLDPRSRL
+535 AKVLLDPKSRL
-546 ILSGGNRRDVE
+546 IIGGGNRRDVE

-572 SLASSSLINVGA
+572 SLASSSLLNVGDT
-584 NDKLSSINL
+584 DKLSSINL
-593 SVFSVQMEPLKNFTV
+593 SVFFLELEPLKNFTV
-608 QVGANYR
+608 RFGTNYR
-615 ELKPASPEFSL
+615 ELTPASPAFSL
-626 DYYIDEDRTVTRSE
+626 DYYKDENRTIIDSE
-640 IKQTEISTIFSWTP
+640 INQTEFSTILTWTP
-654 GRKTSGYGVER
+654 GRKVSGYGVER
-665 NTVNEEDFPT
+665 NVVNEEDFPT

-685 DIFNSDFDYK
+685 DVFKSDFDYTK
-695 KLQFFYNQPLLIG
+695 VQFFYDQPLLIG
-708 GFGRSNV
+708 GVGRSNI
-715 SVEAGKT
+715 SLEAGKT
-722 FDAVPLGLLS
+722 FGAVPLGLLS

-754 FVTDSYTAVHLS
+754 FVTDSYSAIHIA
-766 HNFNGRLF
+766 HDFNGRIF
-774 SRSPLLRDLNLREL
+774 SRIPLLKELDLREL
-788 IGFRAV
+788 VGFRAV
-794 YGDLSEESKNI
+794 YGDISEESRKI

-843 YFDNPDARSM
+843 YFENPDARSM

>member
-1 MLLKLLK
+1 
-8 RSCINRTFQLTFETS
+8 
-23 SNDEVFFYPEMNKHT
+23 MNKYT

-43 FLSIFF
+43 FLLPVFSLI
-49 NSNAQT
+49 AQT
-55 KVGGVVNDNA
+55 KAGGIVTDDTGA
-65 GKTVPFANV
+65 TVPFANV

-88 GEFYLQADENYDTLV
+88 GEFYLQSDDNYDTLV
-103 ISFIGYKTKEIAL
+103 FSFIGYKTKKIAL
-116 KSRVNLNMEITL
+116 KSRVNLNMDVKL
-128 EEEAASLDEV
+128 EQEASSLDEV

-153 DILKKIWANRRSNG
+153 DILKKVWANRRSNG
-167 VKAFDQYSYKEYEKL
+167 VNAFDQYSYKEYEKL
-182 EFDLNTIDSSVVE
+182 EFDLNTIDSAVVE

-228 NQVYGDNILNEKK
+228 SQVYGDNKINEEKK
-241 EVLLGN
+241 VLLGN

-282 FVSPVSTTGIDTY
+282 FVSPISTTGIDTY

-364 VLNDSVFLITK
+364 VLNDSVFLIEK

-383 LNKKKSSRGIY
+383 INKKKTSQGVY

-403 YEFNKQKDASFYQQ
+403 YEFNKERGSSFYNQ

-422 NAQAYN
+422 QSQAYN

-439 EALNKDEQGIY
+439 EQLNDDEEGIY
-450 VMLDSLTKTR
+450 VMLDSLTKTK

-486 VYSTFGYNDVE
+486 VYSTFGFNDVE

-520 GAYGFKDNKFKYGVS
+520 GAYGFKDHKFKYGVS
-535 GKVLLDPRSRL
+535 AKVLLDYKMRL

-572 SLASSSLINVGA
+572 SLASSSLLNVGDT
-584 NDKLSSINL
+584 DKLSSINL
-593 SVFSVQMEPLKNFTV
+593 SVFSVQLEPVKNLTLRF
-608 QVGANYR
+608 GANYR
-615 ELKPASPEFSL
+615 ILQPASEGFSL
-626 DYYIDEDRTVTRSE
+626 DYYVDDTRTITDSE
-640 IKQTEISTIFSWTP
+640 INQTELSTIITWTP

-665 NTVNEEDFPT
+665 NVVNEEDFPT

-685 DIFNSDFDYK
+685 EVFNSDFDYK

-708 GFGRSNV
+708 GFGRSNI
-715 SVEAGKT
+715 SLEAGKT

-739 YFALYNTFPTLDFYE
+739 YFSMYNSFPTLDFYE
-754 FVTDSYTAVHLS
+754 FVTDSYSAIHID

-774 SRSPLLRDLNLREL
+774 SRIPLLRELNLREL
-788 IGFRAV
+788 VGFRAV
-794 YGDLSEESKNI
+794 YGDISQASKDL
-805 DASGLS
+805 DASDLP
-811 LVAPDSDPF
+811 LVAPDNDPF
-820 YEYSVGIGNILKV
+820 YEYSLGIGNILKV

-843 YFDNPDARSM
+843 YFDNPDARSL

>member
-1 MLLKLLK
+1 MSKQAY
-8 RSCINRTFQLTFETS
+8 I
-23 SNDEVFFYPEMNKHT
+23 FF
-38 YLLIL
+38 L
-43 FLSIFF
+43 FLFSL
-49 NSNAQT
+49 NLLQAQT
-55 KVGGVVNDNA
+55 KVGGVVNDDA

-74 VFANSTSG
+74 VFASSSTG
-82 TTTNEV
+82 TTTNED
-88 GEFYLQADENYDTLV
+88 GEFYLQAEEDYDTLV
-103 ISFIGYKTKEIAL
+103 VSFIGYETTRIPL
-116 KSRVNLNMEITL
+116 KSSVNLNMEITL
-128 EEEAASLDEV
+128 NQEASSLDEV

-153 DILKKIWANRRSNG
+153 DILKKVWENRRKNG
-167 VKAFDQYSYKEYEKL
+167 VRAFEQYSYKEYEKL
-182 EFDLNTIDSSVVE
+182 EFDINTIDSSL
-195 SRIFNGMEFIFDYA
+195 IKNPLFNGMEFIFDYA

-228 NQVYGDNILNEKK
+228 YKVYGDNKLNEKK

-260 FVKDIYDDYDIYKNY
+260 FVKEVYDDYDIYKNY

-340 INLETTKDVNINW
+340 INMETTKDVNINW
-353 IKQVYIEQDFE
+353 IKQVYIEQDFK
-364 VLNDSVFLITK
+364 VLNDSVFLITR
-375 DFFMADFG
+375 DFFMADFA
-383 LNKKKSSRGIY
+383 LNKKKKSKGIY
-394 AKRTMLYDE
+394 AKRTLLYDE
-403 YEFNKQKDASFYQQ
+403 YEFNNERPTSFYKQ

-422 NAQAYN
+422 QAQAYD
-428 RSDEFWSENRL
+428 RSEEFWEENRM
-439 EALNKDEQGIY
+439 EKLNEDEQGIY

-460 AFNRLYDIATIA
+460 AFNRLYDVATII
-472 QSGYVE
+472 QSGYVDFE
-478 FDGWDYGP
+478 GWDYGP
-486 VYSTFGYNDVE
+486 VYSTFGFNDVE
-497 GIRTRFGGRTYFGQ
+497 GVRTRFGGRTYFGQ
-511 NDPWRIEAY
+511 SDPWRIEAY
-520 GAYGFKDNKFKYGVS
+520 GAYGFKDNKFKYGIS
-535 GKVLLDPRSRL
+535 AKILLDQKSRL
-546 ILSGGNRRDVE
+546 IVGGGNRRDVE

-572 SLASSSLINVGA
+572 SLASSSLLNVGDT
-584 NDKLSSINL
+584 DKLSSINL
-593 SVFSVQMEPLKNFTV
+593 SVFAIEMEPLKNFTV
-608 QVGANYR
+608 RLGANYR
-615 ELKPASPEFSL
+615 ELKPASEGFSL
-626 DYYIDEDRTVTRSE
+626 DYYVDEDRTIIDSE
-640 IKQTEISTIFSWTP
+640 INQTEISTIFTWTP
-654 GRKTSGYGVER
+654 GRKLSGYGVER
-665 NTVNEEDFPT
+665 NVVNEDEFPT

-695 KLQFFYNQPLLIG
+695 KVQFFYNQPLLVG
-708 GFGRSNV
+708 GLGRSNL
-715 SVEAGKT
+715 SLEAGKT
-722 FDAVPLGLLS
+722 FGAVPLGLLS

-766 HNFNGRLF
+766 HNFNGRFL
-774 SRSPLLRDLNLREL
+774 SRIPLLRELNLREL

-794 YGDLSEESKNI
+794 WGDISEESKSI
-805 DASGLS
+805 DASGLP

-820 YEYSVGIGNILKV
+820 YEYSFGIGNILKV

>member
-1 MLLKLLK
+1 
-8 RSCINRTFQLTFETS
+8 
-23 SNDEVFFYPEMNKHT
+23 MNKYT
-38 YLLIL
+38 YLLL
-43 FLSIFF
+43 LGFLPFLCL
-49 NSNAQT
+49 NAQT
-55 KVGGVVNDNA
+55 KVGGIVTDDT
-65 GKTVPFANV
+65 GTTVPFANV

-88 GEFYLQADENYDTLV
+88 GEFYLQADDNYDTLV
-103 ISFIGYKTKEIAL
+103 LSFIGYKTKKIPL
-116 KSRVNLNMEITL
+116 QSRVSLNMEIVL
-128 EEEAASLDEV
+128 EQEASSLDEV

-153 DILKKIWANRRSNG
+153 DILKKVWANRRSNG
-167 VKAFDQYSYKEYEKL
+167 VNAFDQYSYKEYEKL
-182 EFDLNTIDSSVVE
+182 EFDLNTIDSTVVE

-228 NQVYGDNILNEKK
+228 TQVYGDNKINEEK
-241 EVLLGN
+241 EILLGN

-282 FVSPVSTTGIDTY
+282 FVSPISTTGIDTY

-364 VLNDSVFLITK
+364 VLNDSVFLIEK

-383 LNKKKSSRGIY
+383 IDKKSTSQGIY
-394 AKRTMLYDE
+394 AKRTLLYDE
-403 YEFNKQKDASFYQQ
+403 YEFNKERGASFYQQ

-422 NAQAYN
+422 QSQAYD
-428 RSDEFWSENRL
+428 RDEEFWSTNRL
-439 EALNKDEQGIY
+439 EPLNKDEQGIY

-460 AFNRLYDIATIA
+460 AFNRLYDIATIV

-486 VYSTFGYNDVE
+486 IYSTFGFNDVE
-497 GIRTRFGGRTYFGQ
+497 GVRTRFGGRTYFGQ
-511 NDPWRIEAY
+511 NDIWRIEGY
-520 GAYGFKDNKFKYGVS
+520 GAYGFKDQKFKYGVS
-535 GKVLLDPRSRL
+535 GKLLLDYKTRL

-572 SLASSSLINVGA
+572 SLASSSLLNVGD

-593 SVFSVQMEPLKNFTV
+593 SVFAVELEPVKNLTLRF
-608 QVGANYR
+608 GANYR
-615 ELKPASPEFSL
+615 ILKPASEGFSL
-626 DYYIDEDRTVTRSE
+626 DYYVDEDRTVIDSE
-640 IKQTEISTIFSWTP
+640 INQTEVNTILTWTP
-654 GRKTSGYGVER
+654 GRKTSGFGVER
-665 NTVNEEDFPT
+665 NVVNEEDFPT
-675 LFLNYSLGVK
+675 LFLSYNLGVK
-685 DIFNSDFDYK
+685 GIFDSDFDYK
-695 KLQFFYNQPLLIG
+695 KLQFYYNQPLLIG
-708 GFGRSNV
+708 GFGRSNI
-715 SVEAGKT
+715 SLEAGKT

-732 VVPGNQT
+732 IVPGNQT
-739 YFALYNTFPTLDFYE
+739 YFSMYNTFPTLDFYE
-754 FVTDSYTAVHLS
+754 FVTDSYTAIHID
-766 HNFNGRLF
+766 HNFNGRIF
-774 SRSPLLRDLNLREL
+774 SRIPLLRELNLREL

-794 YGDLSEESKNI
+794 YGDISQESRDL
-805 DASGLS
+805 DASGLP
-811 LVAPDSDPF
+811 LFAPDKDPF

-833 MRFDVHFRGN
+833 LRFDVHFRGN
-843 YFDNPDARSM
+843 YFDNPDARSV

>member
-1 MLLKLLK
+1 MKLHLL
-8 RSCINRTFQLTFETS
+8 
-23 SNDEVFFYPEMNKHT
+23 DEVFFYPIMSKQA
-38 YLLIL
+38 YIVFLLTLCFNPIL
-43 FLSIFF
+43 
-49 NSNAQT
+49 AQT
-55 KVGGVVNDNA
+55 KVQGVVNDNS
-65 GKTVPFANV
+65 GKSVPFANV
-74 VFANSTSG
+74 VFASSSTG
-82 TTTNEV
+82 TTTNED
-88 GEFYLQADENYDTLV
+88 GEFYLQADKKYDTLV
-103 ISFIGYKTKEIAL
+103 VSFIGYETSRIPL
-116 KSRVNLNMEITL
+116 KSSVNLNMKILL
-128 EEEAASLDEV
+128 EEQASSLEEV

-153 DILKKIWANRRSNG
+153 DILKKVWENRRKNG
-167 VKAFDQYSYKEYEKL
+167 VRAFDQYSYKEYEKL
-182 EFDLNTIDSSVVE
+182 EFDINTIDSTLME
-195 SRIFNGMEFIFDYA
+195 NRLFNGMEFIFDYA

-228 NQVYGDNILNEKK
+228 NKIYGDNVLNEEK

-260 FVKDIYDDYDIYKNY
+260 FVKDVYDDYDIYKNY

-340 INLETTKDVNINW
+340 INLETTRDVNINW
-353 IKQVYIEQDFE
+353 IKQVYIEQDFK
-364 VLNDSVFLITK
+364 VLNDSVFLITR
-375 DFFMADFG
+375 DFFMADFA

-394 AKRTMLYDE
+394 AKRTLLYDE
-403 YEFNKQKDASFYQQ
+403 YEFNNKRPASFYTQ

-422 NAQAYN
+422 QSQAYD
-428 RSDEFWSENRL
+428 RSDEFWQENRL
-439 EALNKDEQGIY
+439 EELNKDEKGIY

-460 AFNRLYDIATIA
+460 AFNRLYDVATII
-472 QSGYVE
+472 QSGYVD

-486 VYSTFGYNDVE
+486 VYSTFGFNEVE
-497 GIRTRFGGRTYFGQ
+497 GVRTRFGGRTYFGQ
-511 NDPWRIEAY
+511 SDPWRIEAY
-520 GAYGFKDNKFKYGVS
+520 GAYGFRDNKFKYGIS
-535 GKVLLDPRSRL
+535 GKLLLDQKSRL
-546 ILSGGNRRDVE
+546 IIAGGNRRDVE

-572 SLASSSLINVGA
+572 SLASSSLLNVGDT
-584 NDKLSSINL
+584 DKLSSINL
-593 SVFSVQMEPLKNFTV
+593 SVFSVELEPFKNFTV
-608 QVGANYR
+608 RLGANYR
-615 ELKPASPEFSL
+615 ELKPASEGFSL
-626 DYYIDEDRTVTRSE
+626 DYYVNEERTLVDQE
-640 IKQTEISTIFSWTP
+640 INQTEISTIFTWTP
-654 GRKTSGYGVER
+654 GKKVSGYGVER
-665 NTVNEEDFPT
+665 NVVNEEDFPT

-685 DIFNSDFDYK
+685 DVFNSDFDYK
-695 KLQFFYNQPLLIG
+695 KLQFFYNQPLLVG
-708 GFGRSNV
+708 GLGRSQV
-715 SVEAGKT
+715 SLEAGKT
-722 FDAVPLGLLS
+722 FGAVPLGLLS

-754 FVTDSYTAVHLS
+754 FVTDSYSAIHID
-766 HNFNGRLF
+766 HNFNGRFL
-774 SRSPLLRDLNLREL
+774 SRIPLLRELNLREL

-794 YGDLSEESKNI
+794 WGDISEASKNI
-805 DASGLS
+805 DASGLP
-811 LVAPDSDPF
+811 LVAPDADPF
-820 YEYSVGIGNILKV
+820 YEYSFGIGNILKV

>member
-1 MLLKLLK
+1 ML
-8 RSCINRTFQLTFETS
+8 
-23 SNDEVFFYPEMNKHT
+23 NKHT
-38 YLLIL
+38 YSFFL
-43 FLSIFF
+43 FIFLFSF
-49 NSNAQT
+49 NFVQAQT
-55 KVGGVVNDNA
+55 KVGGVLNDNA
-65 GKTVPFANV
+65 GRTVPFANV
-74 VFANSTSG
+74 VFANSSIG
-82 TTTNEV
+82 TTTNED
-88 GEFYLQADENYDTLV
+88 GEFYLQDDGNFDTIV
-103 ISFIGYKTKEIAL
+103 ISFIGYKTLKVPL
-116 KSRVNLNMEITL
+116 KSSVNLDMNITL
-128 EEEAASLDEV
+128 EEEAASLEEV

-153 DILKKIWANRRSNG
+153 DILKKVWANRRSNG
-167 VKAFDQYSYKEYEKL
+167 VNVFDQYSYKEYEKL
-182 EFDLNTIDSSVVE
+182 EFDINTIDSSLVE

-209 DTNAVTGKT
+209 DTNKVTGKT

-228 NQVYGDNILNEKK
+228 TQVYGDNILDDEK

-247 KNSGFNQN
+247 KNSGFSQN

-282 FVSPVSTTGIDTY
+282 FVSPISTTGIDTY
-295 NYVLSDSAYIDNKWC
+295 NYVLSDSAFIDNKWC

-364 VLNDSVFLITK
+364 VLSDSIFLIER
-375 DFFMADFG
+375 DFFMADFA

-403 YEFNKQKDASFYQQ
+403 YEFNNERPSSFYNK

-422 NAQAYN
+422 QSAAYN
-428 RSDEFWSENRL
+428 RSEEFWSQNRM
-439 EALNKDEQGIY
+439 EELNEDEEGIY
-450 VMLDSLTKTR
+450 VMLDSLTKTK
-460 AFNRLYDIATIA
+460 AFNRLYDVATIL

-486 VYSTFGYNDVE
+486 IYSTFGFNEVE
-497 GIRTRFGGRTYFGQ
+497 GVRTRFGGRTYFGQ

-520 GAYGFKDNKFKYGVS
+520 GAYGFKDNKFKYGIA
-535 GKVLLDPRSRL
+535 GKVLLDPKSRL
-546 ILSGGNRRDVE
+546 ILTGGNRRDVE

-572 SLASSSLINVGA
+572 SLASSSLLNVGD

-593 SVFSVQMEPLKNFTV
+593 SVFAVEMEPLKNLQV
-608 QVGANYR
+608 RVGANYR
-615 ELKPASPEFSL
+615 VLKPASPDFSL
-626 DYYIDEDRTVTRSE
+626 DYYVDEERTITDSE
-640 IKQTEISTIFSWTP
+640 IKQTELSTVLTWTP
-654 GRKTSGYGVER
+654 GRKVSGFGVDR
-665 NTVNEEDFPT
+665 NVVNEEDFPT

-685 DIFNSDFDYK
+685 NIFDSDFSYK

-708 GFGRSNV
+708 GFGIANV
-715 SVEAGKT
+715 SLEAGKT
-722 FDAVPLGLLS
+722 FGGVPLGLLNI
-732 VVPGNQT
+732 VPGNQT

-754 FVTDSYTAVHLS
+754 FVTDSYTAIHIN

-774 SRSPLLRDLNLREL
+774 SRIPLLRDLNLREL
-788 IGFRAV
+788 VGFRAV
-794 YGDLSEESKNI
+794 YGDISEESKNV
-805 DASGLS
+805 DASGLP

-820 YEYSVGIGNILKV
+820 YEYSLGVGNIFKV
-833 MRFDVHFRGN
+833 LQFNMHFRGN
-843 YFDNPDARSM
+843 YLDNPDARSM

>member
-1 MLLKLLK
+1 ML
-8 RSCINRTFQLTFETS
+8 
-23 SNDEVFFYPEMNKHT
+23 NKHT
-38 YLLIL
+38 YSFFL
-43 FLSIFF
+43 FIFLFSF
-49 NSNAQT
+49 NFVQAQT
-55 KVGGVVNDNA
+55 KVGGVLNDNA
-65 GKTVPFANV
+65 GRTVPFANV
-74 VFANSTSG
+74 VFANSSIG
-82 TTTNEV
+82 TTTNED
-88 GEFYLQADENYDTLV
+88 GEFYLQDDGDFDTIV
-103 ISFIGYKTKEIAL
+103 ISFIGYKTLKVPL
-116 KSRVNLNMEITL
+116 KSSVNLDMNITL

-153 DILKKIWANRRSNG
+153 DILKKVWANRRSNG
-167 VKAFDQYSYKEYEKL
+167 VNVFDQYSYKEYEKL
-182 EFDLNTIDSSVVE
+182 EFDINTIDSSLVE

-209 DTNAVTGKT
+209 DTNKVTGKT

-228 NQVYGDNILNEKK
+228 TQVYGDNILDDEK

-247 KNSGFNQN
+247 KNSGFSQN

-282 FVSPVSTTGIDTY
+282 FVSPISTTGIDTY
-295 NYVLSDSAYIDNKWC
+295 NYVLSDSAFIDNKWC

-364 VLNDSVFLITK
+364 VLSDSIFLIER
-375 DFFMADFG
+375 DFFMADFA

-403 YEFNKQKDASFYQQ
+403 YEFNNERPSSFYNK

-422 NAQAYN
+422 QSAAYN
-428 RSDEFWSENRL
+428 RSEEFWSQNRM
-439 EALNKDEQGIY
+439 EELNEDEEGIY
-450 VMLDSLTKTR
+450 VMLDSLTKTK
-460 AFNRLYDIATIA
+460 AFNRLYDMATIL

-486 VYSTFGYNDVE
+486 IYSTFGFNEVE
-497 GIRTRFGGRTYFGQ
+497 GVRTRFGGRTYFGQ

-520 GAYGFKDNKFKYGVS
+520 GAYGFKDNKFKYGIA
-535 GKVLLDPRSRL
+535 GKVLLDPKSRL
-546 ILSGGNRRDVE
+546 ILTGGNRRDVE

-572 SLASSSLINVGA
+572 SLASSSLLNVGD

-593 SVFSVQMEPLKNFTV
+593 SVFAVEMEPLKNLQV
-608 QVGANYR
+608 RVGANYR
-615 ELKPASPEFSL
+615 VLKPASPDFSL
-626 DYYIDEDRTVTRSE
+626 DYYVDEERTITDSE
-640 IKQTEISTIFSWTP
+640 IKQTELSTVLTWTP
-654 GRKTSGYGVER
+654 GRKVSGFGVER
-665 NTVNEEDFPT
+665 NVVNEEDFPT

-685 DIFNSDFDYK
+685 NIFDSDFSYK

-708 GFGRSNV
+708 GFGIANV
-715 SVEAGKT
+715 SLEAGKT
-722 FDAVPLGLLS
+722 FGGVPLGLLNI
-732 VVPGNQT
+732 VPGNQT

-754 FVTDSYTAVHLS
+754 FVTDSYTAIHIN

-774 SRSPLLRDLNLREL
+774 SRIPLLRDLNLREL
-788 IGFRAV
+788 VGFRAV
-794 YGDLSEESKNI
+794 YGDISEESKNV
-805 DASGLS
+805 DASGLP

-820 YEYSVGIGNILKV
+820 YEYSLGVGNIFKV
-833 MRFDVHFRGN
+833 LQFNMHFRGN
-843 YFDNPDARSM
+843 YLDNPDARSM

>member
-1 MLLKLLK
+1 ML
-8 RSCINRTFQLTFETS
+8 
-23 SNDEVFFYPEMNKHT
+23 NKHT
-38 YLLIL
+38 YSFFL
-43 FLSIFF
+43 FIFLFSF
-49 NSNAQT
+49 NFVQAQT
-55 KVGGVVNDNA
+55 KVGGVLNDNA
-65 GKTVPFANV
+65 GRTVPFANV
-74 VFANSTSG
+74 VFANSSIG
-82 TTTNEV
+82 TTTNED
-88 GEFYLQADENYDTLV
+88 GEFYLQDDGNFDTIV
-103 ISFIGYKTKEIAL
+103 ISFIGYKTLKVPL
-116 KSRVNLNMEITL
+116 KSSVNLDMNITL

-153 DILKKIWANRRSNG
+153 DILKKVWANRRSNG
-167 VKAFDQYSYKEYEKL
+167 VNVFDQYSYKEYEKL
-182 EFDLNTIDSSVVE
+182 EFDINTIDSSLVE

-209 DTNAVTGKT
+209 DTNKVTGKT

-228 NQVYGDNILNEKK
+228 TQVYGDNILDDEK

-247 KNSGFNQN
+247 KNSGFSQN

-282 FVSPVSTTGIDTY
+282 FVSPISTTGIDTY
-295 NYVLSDSAYIDNKWC
+295 NYVLSDSAFIDNKWC

-364 VLNDSVFLITK
+364 VLSDSIFLIER
-375 DFFMADFG
+375 DFFMADFA

-403 YEFNKQKDASFYQQ
+403 YEFNNERPSSFYNK

-422 NAQAYN
+422 QSAAYN
-428 RSDEFWSENRL
+428 RSEEFWSQNRM
-439 EALNKDEQGIY
+439 EELNEDEEGIY
-450 VMLDSLTKTR
+450 VMLDSLTKTK
-460 AFNRLYDIATIA
+460 AFNRLYDVATIL

-486 VYSTFGYNDVE
+486 IYSTFGFNEVE
-497 GIRTRFGGRTYFGQ
+497 GVRTRFGGRTYFGQ

-520 GAYGFKDNKFKYGVS
+520 GAYGFKDNKFKYGIA
-535 GKVLLDPRSRL
+535 GKVLLDPKSRL
-546 ILSGGNRRDVE
+546 ILTGGNRRDVE

-572 SLASSSLINVGA
+572 SLASSSLLNVGD

-593 SVFSVQMEPLKNFTV
+593 SVFAVEMEPLKNLQV
-608 QVGANYR
+608 RVGANYR
-615 ELKPASPEFSL
+615 VLKPASPDFSL
-626 DYYIDEDRTVTRSE
+626 DYYVDEERTITDSE
-640 IKQTEISTIFSWTP
+640 IKQTELSTVLTWTP
-654 GRKTSGYGVER
+654 GRKVSGFGVER
-665 NTVNEEDFPT
+665 NVVNEEDFPT

-685 DIFNSDFDYK
+685 NIFDSDFSYK

-708 GFGRSNV
+708 GFGIANV
-715 SVEAGKT
+715 SLEAGKT
-722 FDAVPLGLLS
+722 FGGVPLGLLNI
-732 VVPGNQT
+732 VPGNQT

-754 FVTDSYTAVHLS
+754 FVTDSYTAVHIN

-774 SRSPLLRDLNLREL
+774 SRIPLLRDLNLREL
-788 IGFRAV
+788 VGFRAV
-794 YGDLSEESKNI
+794 YGDISEESKNV
-805 DASGLS
+805 DASGLP

-820 YEYSVGIGNILKV
+820 YEYSVGVGNIFKV
-833 MRFDVHFRGN
+833 LQFNMHFRGN
-843 YFDNPDARSM
+843 YLDNPDARSM

>member
-1 MLLKLLK
+1 M
-8 RSCINRTFQLTFETS
+8 NRYTY
-23 SNDEVFFYPEMNKHT
+23 FF
-38 YLLIL
+38 LIL
-43 FLSIFF
+43 LFGFSGL
-49 NSNAQT
+49 NAQT
-55 KVGGVVNDNA
+55 KVGGVVNDNT

-74 VFANSTSG
+74 VFANSTTG
-82 TTTNEV
+82 TTTNEE
-88 GEFYLQADENYDTLV
+88 GEFYLQADDNFDTLV
-103 ISFIGYKTKEIAL
+103 VSFIGYETLRIPL
-116 KSRVNLNMEITL
+116 DSRVNLNMEITL
-128 EEEAASLDEV
+128 EESASTLEEV

-153 DILKKIWANRRSNG
+153 DILKKVWANRRSNG
-167 VKAFDQYSYKEYEKL
+167 IRAFDQYSYKEYEKL
-182 EFDLNTIDSSVVE
+182 EFDINTIDSTLIN

-209 DTNAVTGKT
+209 DTNKVTGKT

-228 NQVYGDNILNEKK
+228 NKVYGDNILNEEK

-282 FVSPVSTTGIDTY
+282 FVSPISTTGIDTY
-295 NYVLSDSAYIDNKWC
+295 NYILSDSAYVDNKWC

-353 IKQVYIEQDFE
+353 IKQVYIEQDFK
-364 VLNDSVFLITK
+364 VLSDSVFLITR

-383 LNKKKSSRGIY
+383 LNKKKSSRGVY

-403 YEFNKQKDASFYQQ
+403 YEFNNKRPASFYQQ

-422 NAQAYN
+422 QSQAYN
-428 RSDEFWSENRL
+428 QSEEFWSANRL
-439 EALNKDEQGIY
+439 EKLNEDEEGIY
-450 VMLDSLTKTR
+450 IMLDSLTKTK
-460 AFNRLYDIATIA
+460 AFNRLYNVATIV

-486 VYSTFGYNDVE
+486 IYSTFGFNDVE
-497 GIRTRFGGRTYFGQ
+497 GVRTRFGGRTYFGQ
-511 NDPWRIEAY
+511 SDPWRIEAY
-520 GAYGFKDNKFKYGVS
+520 GAYGFKDQKFKYGIS
-535 GKVLLDPRSRL
+535 GKVLLDPKSRL
-546 ILSGGNRRDVE
+546 IISGGNRRDVE

-572 SLASSSLINVGA
+572 SLASSSLLNIGDT
-584 NDKLSSINL
+584 DKLSSINL
-593 SVFSVQMEPLKNFTV
+593 SVFSVEMEPLKNFTV
-608 QVGANYR
+608 RFGANYR
-615 ELKPASPEFSL
+615 ELSPASPDFSL
-626 DYYIDEDRTVTRSE
+626 DYYVNEERTEIASE
-640 IKQTEISTIFSWTP
+640 IHQTEFSTILTWMP
-654 GRKTSGYGVER
+654 GRKVSGYGVER
-665 NTVNEEDFPT
+665 NVVNEEDFPT

-685 DIFNSDFDYK
+685 DVFDSDFDYK
-695 KLQFFYNQPLLIG
+695 KIQFFYNQPLLIG
-708 GFGRSNV
+708 GVGFSNI
-715 SVEAGKT
+715 SLEAGKT
-722 FDAVPLGLLS
+722 FGAVPLGLLS

-739 YFALYNTFPTLDFYE
+739 YFELYNTFPTLDFYE
-754 FVTDSYTAVHLS
+754 FVTDSYSAIHIG
-766 HNFNGRLF
+766 HNFNGRIF
-774 SRSPLLRDLNLREL
+774 SRIPLLRELDLREL

-794 YGDLSEESKNI
+794 YGDISEESKKI
-805 DASGLS
+805 DASGLP
-811 LVAPDSDPF
+811 LTAPDSDPF

-843 YFDNPDARSM
+843 YFQNPDARSM

>member
-1 MLLKLLK
+1 
-8 RSCINRTFQLTFETS
+8 
-23 SNDEVFFYPEMNKHT
+23 MNKYT

-43 FLSIFF
+43 FLLPVFSLI
-49 NSNAQT
+49 AQT
-55 KVGGVVNDNA
+55 KAGGIVTDDTGA
-65 GKTVPFANV
+65 TVPFANV

-88 GEFYLQADENYDTLV
+88 GEFYLQSDDNYDTLV
-103 ISFIGYKTKEIAL
+103 FSFIGYKTKKIAL
-116 KSRVNLNMEITL
+116 KSRVNLNMDVKL
-128 EEEAASLDEV
+128 EQEASSLDEV

-153 DILKKIWANRRSNG
+153 DILKKVWANRRSNG
-167 VKAFDQYSYKEYEKL
+167 VNAFDQYSYKEYEKL
-182 EFDLNTIDSSVVE
+182 EFDLNTIDSAVVE

-228 NQVYGDNILNEKK
+228 TQVYGDNKINEEKK
-241 EVLLGN
+241 VLLGN

-282 FVSPVSTTGIDTY
+282 FVSPISTTGIDTY

-364 VLNDSVFLITK
+364 VLNDSVFLIEK

-383 LNKKKSSRGIY
+383 INKKKTSQGVY

-403 YEFNKQKDASFYQQ
+403 YEFNKERGSSFYNQ

-422 NAQAYN
+422 QSQAYN

-439 EALNKDEQGIY
+439 EQLNDDEEGIY
-450 VMLDSLTKTR
+450 VMLDSLTKTK

-486 VYSTFGYNDVE
+486 VYSTFGFNDVE
-497 GIRTRFGGRTYFGQ
+497 GVRTRFGGRTYFGQ

-520 GAYGFKDNKFKYGVS
+520 GAYGFKDQKFKYGVS
-535 GKVLLDPRSRL
+535 AKVLLDYKMRL

-572 SLASSSLINVGA
+572 SLASSSLLNVGDT
-584 NDKLSSINL
+584 DKLSSINL
-593 SVFSVQMEPLKNFTV
+593 SVFSVQLEPVKNLTLRF
-608 QVGANYR
+608 GANYR
-615 ELKPASPEFSL
+615 ILQPASEGFSL
-626 DYYIDEDRTVTRSE
+626 DYYVDDTRTITDNE
-640 IKQTEISTIFSWTP
+640 INQTELSTIITWTP
-654 GRKTSGYGVER
+654 GRKTSGFGVER
-665 NTVNEEDFPT
+665 NVVNEEDFPT

-685 DIFNSDFDYK
+685 EVFNSDFDYK

-708 GFGRSNV
+708 GFGRSNI
-715 SVEAGKT
+715 SLEAGKT

-739 YFALYNTFPTLDFYE
+739 YFSMYNSFPTLDFYE
-754 FVTDSYTAVHLS
+754 FVTDSYSAIHID

-774 SRSPLLRDLNLREL
+774 SRIPLLRELNLREL
-788 IGFRAV
+788 VGFRAV
-794 YGDLSEESKNI
+794 YGDISQASKDL
-805 DASGLS
+805 DASGLP
-811 LVAPDSDPF
+811 LVAPDNDPF
-820 YEYSVGIGNILKV
+820 YEYSLGIGNILKV

-843 YFDNPDARSM
+843 YFDNPDARSL

>member
-1 MLLKLLK
+1 MKLHL
-8 RSCINRTFQLTFETS
+8 I
-23 SNDEVFFYPEMNKHT
+23 DEVFFYPIMNIRV
-38 YLLIL
+38 YIL
-43 FLSIFF
+43 FLSIFSL
-49 NSNAQT
+49 NLLHAQT
-55 KVGGVVNDNA
+55 KVGGVVNDNS
-65 GKTVPFANV
+65 GKIVPFANV
-74 VFANSTSG
+74 VFANSSTG
-82 TTTNEV
+82 TTTNED
-88 GEFYLQADENYDTLV
+88 GEFYLQSENNHDTLV
-103 ISFIGYKTKEIAL
+103 ISFVGFETLKIPL
-116 KSRVNLNMEITL
+116 KSSVNLEMDITL
-128 EEEAASLDEV
+128 QEAASTLDEV

-153 DILKKIWANRRSNG
+153 DILRKVWENRRKNG
-167 VKAFDQYSYKEYEKL
+167 VRAFDQYSYKEYEKL
-182 EFDLNTIDSSVVE
+182 EFDINTIDSSLIE
-195 SRIFNGMEFIFDYA
+195 NRIFNGMEFIFDYA

-228 NQVYGDNILNEKK
+228 TKVYGDNELNEEK

-247 KNSGFNQN
+247 KNSGFSQN

-260 FVKDIYDDYDIYKNY
+260 FVKDVYDDYDIYKNY

-364 VLNDSVFLITK
+364 VLNDSVFLIK
-375 DFFMADFG
+375 RDFFMADFA
-383 LNKKKSSRGIY
+383 LNKKKSSRGVY
-394 AKRTMLYDE
+394 AKRTLLYDE
-403 YEFNKQKDASFYQQ
+403 YEFNRERPASFYTQ

-422 NAQAYN
+422 NAQAYD
-428 RSDEFWSENRL
+428 RGDEFWEENRL
-439 EALNKDEQGIY
+439 EELNKDEKGIY
-450 VMLDSLTKTR
+450 VMLDSLTKTK
-460 AFNRLYDIATIA
+460 AFNRLYNIATIL

-486 VYSTFGYNDVE
+486 IFSTFGFNEVE
-497 GIRTRFGGRTYFGQ
+497 GVRTRFGGRTYFGQ

-520 GAYGFKDNKFKYGVS
+520 GAYGFKDQKFKYGVS
-535 GKVLLDPRSRL
+535 AKFLLDQKSRL
-546 ILSGGNRRDVE
+546 IISGGNRRDVE

-572 SLASSSLINVGA
+572 SLASSSLLNVGD

-593 SVFSVQMEPLKNFTV
+593 SVFSVELEPLKNFTV
-608 QVGANYR
+608 RLGANYR
-615 ELKPASPEFSL
+615 ELKPASEGFSL
-626 DYYIDEDRTVTRSE
+626 DYYVDDDRTVTDSE
-640 IKQTEISTIFSWTP
+640 INQTEFSTILTWTP
-654 GRKTSGYGVER
+654 GRKVSGFGVER
-665 NTVNEEDFPT
+665 NVVNEEDFPT

-685 DIFNSDFDYK
+685 DVFNSDFDYK
-695 KLQFFYNQPLLIG
+695 KLQFFYNQPLLVG
-708 GFGRSNV
+708 GIGRSNV
-715 SVEAGKT
+715 SLEAGKT
-722 FDAVPLGLLS
+722 FGAVPLGLLS

-754 FVTDSYTAVHLS
+754 FVTDSYSAIHID
-766 HNFNGRLF
+766 HNFNGRFL
-774 SRSPLLRDLNLREL
+774 SRIPLLRELNLREL
-788 IGFRAV
+788 VGFRAV
-794 YGDLSEESKNI
+794 WGDISEESKSI
-805 DASGLS
+805 DASGLP

-820 YEYSVGIGNILKV
+820 YEYSFGIGNILKV

>member
-1 MLLKLLK
+1 M
-8 RSCINRTFQLTFETS
+8 NR
-23 SNDEVFFYPEMNKHT
+23 YT
-38 YLLIL
+38 YLFLL
-43 FLSIFF
+43 FLF
-49 NSNAQT
+49 NFPALTAQT
-55 KVGGVVNDNA
+55 KVGGVVSDNA

-74 VFANSTSG
+74 VFANSTTG
-82 TTTNEV
+82 TTTNEE
-88 GEFYLQADENYDTLV
+88 GEFYLQSDETYDTLV
-103 ISFIGYKTKEIAL
+103 ISFIGYETL
-116 KSRVNLNMEITL
+116 KIPLRARVDLDMKIVL
-128 EEEAASLDEV
+128 EEAASTLEEV

-148 NNPAI
+148 DNPAI
-153 DILKKIWANRRSNG
+153 DILKKVWANRRSNG
-167 VKAFDQYSYKEYEKL
+167 VRAFDQYSYKEYEKL
-182 EFDLNTIDSSVVE
+182 EFDINTIDSSLIK
-195 SRIFNGMEFIFDYA
+195 SRIFNGMEFIFDYT
-209 DTNAVTGKT
+209 DTNSVTGKT

-228 NQVYGDNILNEKK
+228 NKVYGDNVLNERK
-241 EVLLGN
+241 EILLGN

-295 NYVLSDSAYIDNKWC
+295 NYVLSDSAFIDNKWC

-315 YPRRE
+315 YPRRD

-340 INLETTKDVNINW
+340 INLETTRDVNINW
-353 IKQVYIEQDFE
+353 IKQVYIEQDFK
-364 VLNDSVFLITK
+364 VLSDSIFLITR

-383 LNKKKSSRGIY
+383 LNKKKSSRGVY
-394 AKRTMLYDE
+394 AKRTILYDE
-403 YEFNKQKDASFYQQ
+403 YEFNNERPASFYQQ

-422 NAQAYN
+422 QSAAYN
-428 RSDEFWSENRL
+428 RSDEFWSQNRL
-439 EALNKDEQGIY
+439 EELNKDEQGIY
-450 VMLDSLTKTR
+450 IMLDSLTKTR

-478 FDGWDYGP
+478 FNGWDYGP

-497 GIRTRFGGRTYFGQ
+497 GVRTRFGGRTYFGQ

-520 GAYGFKDNKFKYGVS
+520 GAYGFKDDKFKYGVS
-535 GKVLLDPRSRL
+535 AKVLLDPKSRL
-546 ILSGGNRRDVE
+546 IIGGGNRRDVE

-572 SLASSSLINVGA
+572 SLASSSLLNVGDT
-584 NDKLSSINL
+584 DKLSSINL
-593 SVFSVQMEPLKNFTV
+593 SVFFLELEPLKNFTV
-608 QVGANYR
+608 RFGTNYR
-615 ELKPASPEFSL
+615 ELTPASPAFSL
-626 DYYIDEDRTVTRSE
+626 DYYKDENRTIIDSE
-640 IKQTEISTIFSWTP
+640 INQTEFSTILTWTP
-654 GRKTSGYGVER
+654 GRKVSGYGVER
-665 NTVNEEDFPT
+665 NVVNEEDFPT

-685 DIFNSDFDYK
+685 DVFKSDFDYTK
-695 KLQFFYNQPLLIG
+695 IQFFYDQPLLIG
-708 GFGRSNV
+708 GVGRSNI
-715 SVEAGKT
+715 SLEAGKT
-722 FDAVPLGLLS
+722 FGAVPLGLLS

-754 FVTDSYTAVHLS
+754 FVTDSYSAIHIA
-766 HNFNGRLF
+766 HDFNGRIF
-774 SRSPLLRDLNLREL
+774 SRIPLLRELDLREL
-788 IGFRAV
+788 VGFRAV
-794 YGDLSEESKNI
+794 YGDISEESRKI

-843 YFDNPDARSM
+843 YFENPDARSM